1 MQKTK
6 KCRQNSHEILEYFFF
21 SGKMSGFA
29 NLIKVTLILDILAQS
44 TNIFLVSKNTKKRVV
59 EFFFAK
65 VIGFSPLLI
74 LLIAAF
80 FAAASADN

>member
-1 MQKTK
+1 
-6 KCRQNSHEILEYFFF
+6 
-21 SGKMSGFA
+21 MSGFA

-80 FAAASADN
+80 FLLLLQQIIKPGRKNFS